1 MKKKLFLA
9 AMMLCPFFL
18 HASEADLELPNF
30 TQVNFFNGALTG
42 KALLLWGAIIVV
54 IGLLFGLFQALRI
67 RRKPVHDSMKKVSET
82 IYETCKT
89 YLLQQGKF
97 LLILFVIIG
106 AVIGIYFGALTEE
119 PSTIGQIALILLWTV
134 LGIGGS
140 YIVAWFG
147 IRINTF
153 ANSRT
158 SFASLQGK
166 PWPVVSLPLQSGMSV
181 GLLLITIE
189 LILMLVILLFVPA
202 KSAG

>member
-1 MKKKLFLA
+1 
-9 AMMLCPFFL
+9 MMLCPFLL
-18 HASEADLELPNF
+18 HASEADLTLPNF

-42 KALLLWGAIIVV
+42 KALLLWGAIIVI

-67 RRKPVHDSMKKVSET
+67 RKKPVHDSMKKVSET

-97 LLILFVIIG
+97 LLILFAIIG
-106 AVIGIYFGALTEE
+106 TAICFYFGFLNGKSLPQVLT
-119 PSTIGQIALILLWTV
+119 ILLWTV

-166 PWPVVSLPLQSGMSV
+166 PWPVVALPLQSGMSV
-181 GLLLITIE
+181 GMLLINIE
-189 LILMLVILLFVPA
+189 LLLMLVILLFIPA
-202 KSAG
+202 ESS